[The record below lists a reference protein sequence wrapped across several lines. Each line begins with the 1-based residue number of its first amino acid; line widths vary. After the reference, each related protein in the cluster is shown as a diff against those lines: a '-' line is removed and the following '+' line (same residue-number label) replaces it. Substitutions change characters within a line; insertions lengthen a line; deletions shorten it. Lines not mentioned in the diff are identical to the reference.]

1 MGDEMK
7 RRLALAAGRLA
18 LAAGRLALA
27 AGLLAAA
34 APAQA
39 RAQHGSEAEPASQ
52 AVGAD
57 LFVSTD
63 ADDTEIVRAAIDLD
77 LSWEGPHEYRG
88 IRLEKAWFNPL
99 GRGWEGRERIYLR
112 AADRFGG
119 WKWNGRLG
127 TDGTSLLGAATLH
140 NEAKL
145 RQEYFIEREI
155 VETPQGLAR
164 GLYYTYA
171 GAALDVPADERNLFT
186 LLAAVQFYSGDNVRT
201 HVRASYIH
209 VARPDWGLSV
219 QLRTRLFHN
228 SEPGE
233 FDYYSP
239 RWYAQLLP
247 VVQLRRFSGGWR
259 WSAAAGLGVQR
270 DSASGWRR
278 SSYLD
283 ARLASPPTRAWSFNA
298 GLTYSETPTVAG
310 FSYDYLQFTL
320 GMRRAF

>member
-1 MGDEMK
+1 MGNEVS
-7 RRLALAAGRLA
+7 RRLALAA
-18 LAAGRLALA
+18 
-27 AGLLAAA
+27 LLMASAAA
-34 APAQA
+34 A
-39 RAQHGSEAEPASQ
+39 RAQDVEGGEETDAPSRAI
-52 AVGAD
+52 GAD
-57 LFVSTD
+57 IFVSAD
-63 ADDTEIVRAAIDLD
+63 ADQTDVIRAAVDLD
-77 LSWEGPHEYRG
+77 WSWDGPEAYRG
-88 IRLEKAWFNPL
+88 IRLEKVWFNPL
-99 GRGWEGRERIYLR
+99 DRGWRSRERIYLR

-127 TDGTSLLGAATLH
+127 TDGTTLLGAATLH
-140 NEAKL
+140 NEAPL

-171 GAALDVPADERNLFT
+171 GAALDVPVDDRNLFT
-186 LLAAVQFYSGDNVRT
+186 LLAAVQLYSGDNVRT

-219 QLRTRLFHN
+219 QLRTRFFHN
-228 SEPGE
+228 SEPRE

-247 VVQLRRFSGGWR
+247 VVQLRRFSAGWR
-259 WSAAAGLGVQR
+259 WSIAAGLGVQS
-270 DSASGWRR
+270 DSAAGWRR
-278 SSYLD
+278 SSYFD
-283 ARLASPPTRAWSFNA
+283 ARLTSPPGRAWSLNA

-320 GMRRAF
+320 GVRRGF